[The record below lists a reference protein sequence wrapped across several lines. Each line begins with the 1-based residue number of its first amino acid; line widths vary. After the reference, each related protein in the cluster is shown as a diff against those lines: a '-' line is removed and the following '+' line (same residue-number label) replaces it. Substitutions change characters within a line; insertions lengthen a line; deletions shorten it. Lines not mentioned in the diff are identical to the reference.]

1 MISMAQMACL
11 GFVITYAGLSCGSA
25 VQLLCPIV
33 FLDVGGVCAFGGYA
47 RALAGDQ
54 SFPSLVQTS

>member
-1 MISMAQMACL
+1 MAQMACL
-11 GFVITYAGLSCGSA
+11 GFVIKYAGLSCGSA

-33 FLDVGGVCAFGGYA
+33 FLDIGVCAFGGYA
-47 RALAGDQ
+47 RAPAGDQ